1 MDAGNGREIP
11 RYALPCHPVRG
22 RKLFFPRQADGED
35 AVFVY
40 PLMDFVETGAGDELV
55 HFLLAAAA
63 HHPIRAACLVTGER
77 AGNQMR

>member
-11 RYALPCHPVRG
+11 RYALPCHPARG
-22 RKLFFPRQADGED
+22 RRLFFPRQADGED

-55 HFLLAAAA
+55 HSCWLRRRITQSGLPA
-63 HHPIRAACLVTGER
+63 L
-77 AGNQMR
+77 